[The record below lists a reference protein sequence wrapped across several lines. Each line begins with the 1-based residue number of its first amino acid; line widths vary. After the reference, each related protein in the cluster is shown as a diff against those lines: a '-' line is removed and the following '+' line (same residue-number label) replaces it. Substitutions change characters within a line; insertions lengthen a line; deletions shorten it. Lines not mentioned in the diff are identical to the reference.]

1 MLGSMIEHARY
12 RLLVVSN
19 ETVEGDTLHELIV
32 RRSALQPTQV
42 IVVAPALN
50 ARLRDWVSDEDD
62 ARSAAEARLSR
73 ALSRLEHAGLRADG
87 WVGDAD
93 PLRAIDDAL
102 RIFPADALIVAT
114 HPEPRSNWLS
124 HGLVQRAR
132 AAFDVPITHLVVEVA
147 ADREYL
153 AA

>member
-1 MLGSMIEHARY
+1 MLPSMIEHARY

-19 ETVEGDTLHELIV
+19 ETVEADTLHELIA

-42 IVVAPALN
+42 IAVAPALN
-50 ARLRDWVSDEDD
+50 IRGRRWDSDADD
-62 ARSAAEARLSR
+62 ARAAEARLDR
-73 ALSRLEHAGLRADG
+73 ALSRLEDAGVRADG
-87 WVGDAD
+87 WLGDAD
-93 PLRAIDDAL
+93 PLRAIDAAL
-102 RIFPADALIVAT
+102 RVFRADALIVAT

-124 HGLVQRAR
+124 HGVVQRAR
-132 AAFDVPITHLVVEVA
+132 AAFDVPITHLVVDVA